1 MTEETKKISKRG
13 GRLPGAGRPK
23 GSTSKLTAANVLDQ
37 IKKTCGKPFEE
48 LLAEGYALTII
59 AADMPARQN
68 YEKMILGKV
77 IAEKHEIDHT
87 TLGKAMTNVFT
98 FPTKELPDWEQK
110 KELPVKF
117 TSATK

>member
-1 MTEETKKISKRG
+1 MDTKLKG
-13 GRLPGAGRPK
+13 GRQPGAGRKK
-23 GSTSKLTAANVLDQ
+23 GSTSKLSGEKILDQ

-48 LLAEGYALTII
+48 LLAEGYQLTIL

-87 TLGKAMTNVFT
+87 TLGQAMTNVFS
-98 FPTKELPDWEQK
+98 FPTQELPDWQTDIESV
-110 KELPVKF
+110 PVKF
-117 TSATK
+117 IIDGK